1 MIGTREG
8 NEETQQFEQSDHLD
22 PQPAASVLANKSP
35 SVMSRSD
42 SRTSLNNLNKEEGS
56 VLKLAKLRDFHSPNS
71 PYPESTG
78 EELRNKLMSVEL
90 ADLDKVIDFLS
101 DLKRREFRWKKFSSV
116 TRIRV
121 QMIMKKVYLTLNI
134 SNPFAETIC

>member
-1 MIGTREG
+1 MITIKRRIFDEYDWYQRG

-71 PYPESTG
+71 PY
-78 EELRNKLMSVEL
+78 RNQQV
-90 ADLDKVIDFLS
+90 
-101 DLKRREFRWKKFSSV
+101 R
-116 TRIRV
+116 
-121 QMIMKKVYLTLNI
+121 NC
-134 SNPFAETIC
+134 ETN

>member
-1 MIGTREG
+1 MGRKLLIRLIFIDSSIEKGLMLIDPSLVDDNNKNAGYLTSMIGTREG

-42 SRTSLNNLNKEEGS
+42 SLTSLNNLNKEEGS
-56 VLKLAKLRDFHSPNS
+56 VLKLAKASRFPQSKFS
-71 PYPESTG
+71 IPESTG

-90 ADLDKVIDFLS
+90 ADLDKVIDF
-101 DLKRREFRWKKFSSV
+101 
-116 TRIRV
+116 
-121 QMIMKKVYLTLNI
+121 
-134 SNPFAETIC
+134 